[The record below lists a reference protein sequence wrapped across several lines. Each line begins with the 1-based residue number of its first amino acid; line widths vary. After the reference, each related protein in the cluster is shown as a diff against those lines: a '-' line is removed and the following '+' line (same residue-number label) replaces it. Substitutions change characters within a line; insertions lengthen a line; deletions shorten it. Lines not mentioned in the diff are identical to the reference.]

1 MCMYAKDMR
10 TYEVCRRLTSHACI
24 AQYRSSTASCPP
36 RPQPNIKASPDSNRP
51 TVLRVLCRSERVY
64 SHVFRMLN
72 EYDVMIDAILLKP
85 NMILPGLD
93 APVAS
98 PEDVAKFTVRTMMR
112 SIPPAVPGIHFL
124 SGGMSEEESTL
135 NLQVCFHHELT
146 ASWLIW
152 SSPLQ
157 WSLVPG
163 HACVRSPVPFHI

>member
-1 MCMYAKDMR
+1 
-10 TYEVCRRLTSHACI
+10 
-24 AQYRSSTASCPP
+24 
-36 RPQPNIKASPDSNRP
+36 
-51 TVLRVLCRSERVY
+51 
-64 SHVFRMLN
+64 MLN

-135 NLQVCFHHELT
+135 NLQVCPPL
-146 ASWLIW
+146 ASLPPRAWLPPPPVRIG
-152 SSPLQ
+152 SECNACQDACL
-157 WSLVPG
+157 LV
-163 HACVRSPVPFHI
+163 